1 MEGRKLQMN
10 NYKLLAIALI
20 AVGVIAFAYQGI
32 SFTMREKAV
41 DLGAVHLTTDHTR
54 TIPLPPLVGAV
65 ALIGGVALLLLGTR
79 RA

>member
-1 MEGRKLQMN
+1 MN

-20 AVGVIAFAYQGI
+20 AVGFIAFAYQGI
-32 SFTMREKAV
+32 TYTIREKAV

-54 TIPLPPLVGAV
+54 TIPLPPLVGAI
-65 ALIGGVALLLLGTR
+65 ALVGGIAFLVLGTR